1 MGKGKPFLE
10 VLASAL
16 NEDYKFPILEVF
28 ALLYTLGTFVFANF
42 AGIGAHYAKPGES
55 VAFSLVNSLAGG
67 AFGAAG
73 LPVLILVILIMKN
86 IAYGLGNDLDKGII
100 QTFLSYPLKRRL
112 LLTAKLL
119 SSLGVALLLFIAI
132 QLFALSILAPEIV
145 SPYIGTV
152 LLTFAAVLSYPLL
165 VASLVLAITLFLKRG
180 NTALIVGIVLYFA
193 SGMIPNL
200 LGFAASAMGSNLPL
214 KAYAIIDPN
223 VALTRHYITGGEL
236 WTPTFNEALLYIG
249 ASYALVISIFIV
261 GYLYFERR
269 LEI

>member
-55 VAFSLVNSLAGG
+55 
-67 AFGAAG
+67 
-73 LPVLILVILIMKN
+73 LILVILIMKN

-214 KAYAIIDPN
+214 KAYAIINPN

>member
-10 VLASAL
+10 IFASAL

-28 ALLYTLGTFVFANF
+28 ALLYTLGTFIFANF
-42 AGIGAHYAKPGES
+42 TGTGAQYAKSGES
-55 VAFSLVNSLAGG
+55 IAFNLVNSLAGG
-67 AFGAAG
+67 AFGAVG
-73 LPVLILVILIMKN
+73 LPVLIIVILILKN

-100 QTFLSYPLKRRL
+100 QTFLSYPLKRRW

-119 SSLGVALLLFIAI
+119 SSLGVALLLFMGI

-145 SPYIGTV
+145 SPYISTV
-152 LLTFAAVLSYPLL
+152 LLTFAAILSYPLL
-165 VASLVLAITLFLKRG
+165 VASLVLVITLFLKRG
-180 NTALIVGIVLYFA
+180 NTALIVGIILYFA

-200 LGFAASAMGSNLPL
+200 LAFAATATGSNLPL
-214 KAYAIIDPN
+214 KAYAIINPN
-223 VALTRHYITGGEL
+223 IALTRLYITGGGL

-249 ASYALVISIFIV
+249 VSYALIVSIFIV